1 MLTKCKLAIAAA
13 VFLSAVSAAQAG
25 KDIDPEATGGFVWG
39 PMGQRMGDGAVN
51 PAYHRSLG
59 GKRHSYGFSRQGWRD
74 YGYVPSA
81 RYHSQPQGHWRWR

>member
-39 PMGQRMGDGAVN
+39 PMGQRMGDGGKK
-51 PAYHRSLG
+51 HR
-59 GKRHSYGFSRQGWRD
+59 RD
-74 YGYVPSA
+74 QRCDRLASIDGPTK
-81 RYHSQPQGHWRWR
+81 